1 MGLFSAEKRSH
12 GLATE
17 AKTMVEAYF
26 SRRSLDPHEH
36 QLKDSGGMGWWLV
49 EGSARIYIYVQDEA
63 QGASLR
69 ITAPIV
75 EIPEKNRENFFRH
88 LLDLNGT
95 LSSCALS
102 THENIVL
109 VVAQRPTFALAQEE
123 LDDLVWHVAY
133 VADLLDNKLADE
145 FGCRMYS
152 A

>member
-1 MGLFSAEKRSH
+1 MGLFGAEKRSH
-12 GLATE
+12 GLTNE

-36 QLKDSGGMGWWLV
+36 ELKDAGGLGWWLI
-49 EGSARIYIYVQDEA
+49 EGSAKVYIYVQEGN
-63 QGASLR
+63 QGACLR
-69 ITAPIV
+69 ITSPIV
-75 EIPEKNRENFFRH
+75 ELPANNREGFYRH

-109 VVAQRPTFALAQEE
+109 VVAQRPTFGLVQEE

-133 VADLLDNKLADE
+133 VADLLDNKLSEE

-152 A
+152 D